1 MVKNLVADAG
11 HMGSITHRSEQMP
24 HAAGQL
30 NSCAP
35 ATEARV
41 PQTLRPETGDAATVS
56 SQRAA
61 AREERAITAA
71 AGRPGAATEAH
82 RSQRRSNMRQKASE
96 IATAAATSQVSAD
109 THHALPPTPI
119 SDFPHS
125 LWLVFA
131 HVANAT
137 FTQKD
142 NPEQA
147 IH

>member
-1 MVKNLVADAG
+1 MVKNPPADAG
-11 HMGSITHRSEQMP
+11 HTGSITHRSEQMP

-30 NSCAP
+30 NSCAA
-35 ATEARV
+35 ATKARV
-41 PQTLRPETGDAATVS
+41 PQTLRPETGDATAVS
-56 SQRAA
+56 SQHAA
-61 AREERAITAA
+61 AREERDFTAA
-71 AGRPGAATEAH
+71 ADRPGAATKAH
-82 RSQRRSNMRQKASE
+82 KSQRRISMLQKASE
-96 IATAAATSQVSAD
+96 AATAAATSQVLTD
-109 THHALPPTPI
+109 THHALPPTPV

-125 LWLVFA
+125 LWLIFA